1 MDTNHRTT
9 AADSHLNDEV
19 RKAANVINR
28 GGIVLYPTDTVWG
41 IGCDATNS
49 EAVEKV
55 FRLKQRPDHKA
66 MIVLVSSADE
76 AARYVRDFPEIAY
89 DLIEFSEKPLTIVY
103 DHGVLLAPQLL
114 GPDGSVGIRVTNEAF
129 SNALC
134 RRLRRPLVS
143 TSANL
148 SGQPAA
154 AVFSDISEEI
164 LDGVDYVVDYRRDD
178 MRRSTPSTVMKLSSD
193 GEFKVLRP

>member
-1 MDTNHRTT
+1 
-9 AADSHLNDEV
+9 
-19 RKAANVINR
+19 
-28 GGIVLYPTDTVWG
+28 
-41 IGCDATNS
+41 
-49 EAVEKV
+49 
-55 FRLKQRPDHKA
+55 